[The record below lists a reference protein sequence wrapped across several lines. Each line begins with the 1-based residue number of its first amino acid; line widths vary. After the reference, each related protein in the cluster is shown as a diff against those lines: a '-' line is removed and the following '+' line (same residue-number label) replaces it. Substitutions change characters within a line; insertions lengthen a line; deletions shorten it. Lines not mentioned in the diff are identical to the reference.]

1 MSILYLHHNGDK
13 LRYRTNRFII
23 ERDEKCAFSIPF
35 SEVYSVVVVGNVEVT
50 TPALHH
56 IFKLGI
62 DMTYLSV
69 HGNFY
74 GKIYESH
81 SKNVPLKIAQYRKAD
96 DKNFCLK
103 MACAF
108 ANGKIHN
115 QYTVLKRFFR
125 NHNQKMDESDAGRLK
140 SAIKRLNSVNS
151 IEQLRGIE
159 GSCSVLYFKL
169 LNSILP
175 EEFKFKNRNRR
186 PPLDRF
192 NSLINFTYSLLE
204 HELFSALNVAGLDP
218 YIGYLHSPEYG
229 RPSLVFD
236 IMEEFRPSFADA
248 FSLMLVNKNIIK
260 PDDFHKE
267 GNGGIYLNDDAR
279 ALFFKQYEKRMKM
292 VRSEDKENDFV
303 HLESEDNELTFR
315 KLFILQAEKIA
326 KAILGKA
333 EYNPYQF
340 RS

>member
-13 LRYRTNRFII
+13 LRYKTNRFIV
-23 ERDEKCAFSIPF
+23 ERDEKCTFSIPF
-35 SEVYSVVVVGNVEVT
+35 SEVHSIVVVGNVEVT

-56 IFKLGI
+56 IFRLGI

-74 GKIYESH
+74 GKIYENH
-81 SKNVPLKIAQYRKAD
+81 SKNVPLKIAQYRNAD
-96 DKNFCLK
+96 DKRFCLI

-125 NHNQKMDESDAGRLK
+125 NHKQKMDEADAGRFK
-140 SAIKRLNSVNS
+140 SAIRRLNSVNS

-175 EEFKFKNRNRR
+175 EEFKFEKRNRR

-192 NSLINFTYSLLE
+192 NSLINFIYSLLE

-248 FSLMLVNKNIIK
+248 FALMLVNKNIIK

-267 GNGGIYLNDDAR
+267 DNDGIYLNDEAR
-279 ALFFKQYEKRMKM
+279 ALFFKQYEKRMEM
-292 VRSEDKENDFV
+292 VRAEDKENDFV
-303 HLESEDNELTFR
+303 HIENGDNELTFR
-315 KLFILQAEKIA
+315 KLFILQAGKIA
-326 KAILGKA
+326 RTILGKA
-333 EYNPYQF
+333 
-340 RS
+340 